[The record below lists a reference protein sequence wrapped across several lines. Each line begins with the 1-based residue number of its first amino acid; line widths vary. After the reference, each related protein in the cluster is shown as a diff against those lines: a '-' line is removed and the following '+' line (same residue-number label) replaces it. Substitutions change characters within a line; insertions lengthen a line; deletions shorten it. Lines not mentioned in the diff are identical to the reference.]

1 MLDGL
6 TIIQSTVAAG
16 TLIVLFV
23 VSDDRDLESYA
34 DFTGQQSP
42 NQRADKF
49 CDDTQVCQQ
58 LENHINIHCSSF
70 PVCMGVRSEQDPRIR
85 VKQAHQR
92 FDDCSKIITMLGM
105 RIQGISGKF
114 SNKNAN

>member
-34 DFTGQQSP
+34 DFTGQQTP
-42 NQRADKF
+42 NQRPDKF
-49 CDDTQVCQQ
+49 YDDAQICQQ

-70 PVCMGVRSEQDPRIR
+70 PVC
-85 VKQAHQR
+85 
-92 FDDCSKIITMLGM
+92 ITGQVGTGSSN
-105 RIQGISGKF
+105 QGETGTSAF
-114 SNKNAN
+114 